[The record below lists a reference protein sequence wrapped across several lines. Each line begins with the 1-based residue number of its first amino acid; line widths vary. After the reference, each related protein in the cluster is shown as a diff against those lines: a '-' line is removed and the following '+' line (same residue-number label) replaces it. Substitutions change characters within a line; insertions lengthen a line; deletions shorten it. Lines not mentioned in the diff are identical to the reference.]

1 VKRVA
6 TIVAVS
12 AVATVAFWVNPR
24 PLLVLWD
31 AVTREK
37 PAIAYLGSPSK
48 LGRAYATWVA
58 EHEARGGDASVTLAL
73 RWAKG
78 LSVEF
83 TKAYGIARLD
93 LLAGSVVV
101 EAHGLDGREW
111 EVWLVDNQPGG
122 GRSVMPE
129 PGDTLKHLGR
139 LRTEDGVA
147 RLRAE
152 LGPQAFA
159 TFEVDLVAI
168 ARPGDDP
175 GQSGVLY
182 GAPSLFQRL
191 YTRARTGQPLHPG
204 DSGGPLDAWARRR
217 DDGPTAVV
225 ASFDPLVTKG
235 AELFFNETFRGNGR
249 TCGTCHPAEN
259 NFTIDPKFIATLPAN
274 DPLFVAEF
282 TPALA
287 ENFENPKLMRKVGL
301 ILENLDGF
309 DDLSKKFV
317 MRSVPHILA
326 LNTSLKAAA
335 GGADGTTT
343 PPNERTGWSG
353 DGAPGNGTLREF
365 AIGAVTQHFTRTLAR
380 RPGVDFRLP
389 TDEELD
395 AMEAFQR
402 FVGRDSDPDLA
413 AMKLKGEVARRG
425 KEIFLATDTQRGTV
439 VAGKCETCHANGG
452 ATVSFVPG
460 GVNFNFATGVEQL
473 VDPPA
478 DLVDQAKNPP
488 DGGFGAAA
496 TSGVPGFGTGTFNTP
511 PLIEAADTPPFFHNN
526 ALNTIEEAVNFFNS
540 VAFNSS
546 PSGQFLASTDSG
558 GIGIHLEA
566 THVQALAAFLRV
578 LNALENMR
586 AAKELQAF
594 VLNVRSHD
602 VARSLLRL
610 STKEQQDAVEVL
622 EHAGLHPVAVQRLRR
637 SIERTALASATPFQ
651 GARNALVRQAL
662 EDQQA
667 ARRDLIDE

>member
-1 VKRVA
+1 MKRAV

-12 AVATVAFWVNPR
+12 AVATVALWVNPQ
-24 PLLVLWD
+24 LLVVLWD

-37 PAIAYLGSPSK
+37 PAVAYLGSPSK
-48 LGRAYATWVA
+48 LGRAYETWVT
-58 EHEARGGDASVTLAL
+58 EHEARGGDTNVTLAL

-83 TKAYGIARLD
+83 TRAYGQVRLD

-101 EAHGLDGREW
+101 EASGLDDRAW
-111 EVWLVDNQPGG
+111 EVWLVDNQPGPN
-122 GRSVMPE
+122 RSVLPE
-129 PGDTLKHLGR
+129 PGDKMKLVGR
-139 LRTEDGVA
+139 LQMEEGVG
-147 RLRAE
+147 RLQAE
-152 LGPQAFA
+152 LGRRAF
-159 TFEVDLVAI
+159 TGFEVDLVVI
-168 ARPGDDP
+168 ARPGDDL
-175 GQSGVLY
+175 GQRGVLF

-191 YTRARTGQPLHPG
+191 YTRARTGQPLDP
-204 DSGGPLDAWARRR
+204 DEPAGPLDAWARRR

-235 AELFFNETFRGNGR
+235 AELFFNETFNGNGR

-259 NFTIDPKFIATLPAN
+259 NFTIDPKFIATLPPR

-282 TPALA
+282 VPALA

-309 DDLSKKFV
+309 DDLSRKFV

-326 LNTSLKAAA
+326 LNTSLTAAQ

-353 DGAPGNGTLREF
+353 DGSPGNGTLREF

-380 RPGVDFRLP
+380 KPGTDFRLP
-389 TDEELD
+389 TDKELD
-395 AMEAFQR
+395 ALEAFQR
-402 FVGRDSDPDLA
+402 FVGRDRDPDLA
-413 AMKLKGEVARRG
+413 SMKLKGEVARRG
-425 KEIFLATDTQRGTV
+425 KEIFLATDTQKGTV
-439 VAGKCETCHANGG
+439 VAGKCQTCHANGG
-452 ATVSFVPG
+452 ATVSFIPG
-460 GVNFNFATGVEQL
+460 GFNFNFATGVEQL
-473 VDPPA
+473 VDPPG
-478 DLVDQAKNPP
+478 DLVDRAKNPP
-488 DGGFGAAA
+488 DGGFGR
-496 TSGVPGFGTGTFNTP
+496 TQVSSVPGFGTGTFNTP

-540 VAFNSS
+540 VAFANS

-558 GIGIHLEA
+558 GIGIHLEP

-586 AAKELQAF
+586 TAHEMQTF
-594 VLNVRSHD
+594 VLNVRSDD
-602 VARSLLRL
+602 VARSLLKL

-622 EHAGLHPVAVQRLRR
+622 EQAGLHPVAVERLRK
-637 SIERTALASATPFQ
+637 SIERATQASATSFQ
-651 GARNALVRQAL
+651 SARNALIRQAMA
-662 EDQQA
+662 DQQA